1 MLSKNEIK
9 LIKSLK
15 YKKQRYLNKMFVV
28 EGKKSVSEF
37 INSKFDLHKLFSIN
51 ISEFSINNVIQVSQD
66 DLEKISF
73 LSNPDDHLAIF
84 KIPNEKPLNKN
95 NLLVGLESINDPGNL
110 GTIIRTCEW
119 FGVKDI
125 VCSLDS
131 VDCYNPKVVQSAMGS
146 LSRINITY
154 LDLTN
159 FLKSESLNKFGTFIN
174 GESVY
179 ENKISTDNGII
190 VFGNEAN
197 GISNNLRLLL
207 DVELTIPRFNN
218 KSYPESLNLSNSL
231 GIILSEFSRKSNEKK
246 NL

>member
-37 INSKFDLHKLFSIN
+37 INSKFVLYKLFSIN
-51 ISEFSINNVIQVSQD
+51 NSEFNINNVFQVSHSE
-66 DLEKISF
+66 LEKISF

-119 FGVKDI
+119 FGIKDI

>member
-1 MLSKNEIK
+1 MLSKNDIK

-28 EGKKSVSEF
+28 EGKKSIYEF
-37 INSKFDLHKLFSIN
+37 INSKFVLHKLFSID
-51 ISEFSINNVIQVSQD
+51 ISEFSVNNVVQTFKSE
-66 DLEKISF
+66 LEKISF
-73 LSNPDDHLAIF
+73 LSNPNDHLAIF
-84 KIPNEKPLNKN
+84 KIPNEKPVNKN

-119 FGVKDI
+119 FGVEDI

-146 LSRINITY
+146 LSRVNITY
-154 LDLTN
+154 LDLEN
-159 FLKSESLNKFGTFIN
+159 FLKSESLNRFGTFIN

-179 ENKISTDNGII
+179 ENKISTDNGIV

-197 GISNNLRLLL
+197 GISSNLRSLI

-246 NL
+246 N

>member
-28 EGKKSVSEF
+28 EGKKSIYEF
-37 INSKFDLHKLFSIN
+37 INSKFVLHKLFSID
-51 ISEFSINNVIQVSQD
+51 ISEFSVNNAVRLSKSE
-66 DLEKISF
+66 LEKISF
-73 LSNPDDHLAIF
+73 LSNPNDHLAIF
-84 KIPNEKPLNKN
+84 KIPNEKPVNKN

-119 FGVKDI
+119 FGVEDI

-146 LSRINITY
+146 LSRVNITY
-154 LDLTN
+154 LDLEN
-159 FLKSESLNKFGTFIN
+159 FLNSESLNTFGTFIN

-179 ENKISTDNGII
+179 ENKISAVDGIV

-197 GISNNLRLLL
+197 GISSNLRSLI
-207 DVELTIPRFNN
+207 DV
-218 KSYPESLNLSNSL
+218 
-231 GIILSEFSRKSNEKK
+231 
-246 NL
+246 

>member
-28 EGKKSVSEF
+28 EGKKSIYEF
-37 INSKFDLHKLFSIN
+37 INSKFVLHKLFSID
-51 ISEFSINNVIQVSQD
+51 ISEFSVNNVVRLSKSE
-66 DLEKISF
+66 LEKISF
-73 LSNPDDHLAIF
+73 LSNPNDHLAIF
-84 KIPNEKPLNKN
+84 KIPNEKPVNKN

-119 FGVKDI
+119 FGVEDI

-146 LSRINITY
+146 LSRVNITY
-154 LDLTN
+154 LDLEN
-159 FLKSESLNKFGTFIN
+159 FLNSESLNRFGTFIN

-179 ENKISTDNGII
+179 ENKISTDNGIV

-197 GISNNLRLLL
+197 GISS
-207 DVELTIPRFNN
+207 I
-218 KSYPESLNLSNSL
+218 
-231 GIILSEFSRKSNEKK
+231 
-246 NL
+246 

>member
-28 EGKKSVSEF
+28 EGKKSIYEF
-37 INSKFDLHKLFSIN
+37 INSKFVLHKLFSID
-51 ISEFSINNVIQVSQD
+51 ISEFSVNNVVRLSKSE
-66 DLEKISF
+66 LEKISF
-73 LSNPDDHLAIF
+73 LSNPNDHLAIF
-84 KIPNEKPLNKN
+84 KIPNEKPINKN

-119 FGVKDI
+119 FGVEDI

-146 LSRINITY
+146 LSRVNITY
-154 LDLTN
+154 LDLEN
-159 FLKSESLNKFGTFIN
+159 FLNSESLNRFGTFIN

-179 ENKISTDNGII
+179 ENKISTDNGIV

-197 GISNNLRLLL
+197 GISSNLRSLI

-246 NL
+246 N

>member
-1 MLSKNEIK
+1 MLSKNDIK

-84 KIPNEKPLNKN
+84 KIPNKKPLNKN

-159 FLKSESLNKFGTFIN
+159 FLKSEPLNKFGTFIN

>member
-28 EGKKSVSEF
+28 EGKKSVYEF
-37 INSKFDLHKLFSIN
+37 INSKFVLHKLFSID
-51 ISEFSINNVIQVSQD
+51 ISEFSINNVVQLSQSE
-66 DLEKISF
+66 LEKISF
-73 LSNPDDHLAIF
+73 LSNPNDHLAIF
-84 KIPNEKPLNKN
+84 KIPNEKPVNKN

-119 FGVKDI
+119 FGVEDI

-146 LSRINITY
+146 LSRVNITY
-154 LDLTN
+154 LDLEN
-159 FLKSESLNKFGTFIN
+159 FLNSESLNRFGTFIN

-179 ENKISTDNGII
+179 ENKISTDNGIV

-197 GISNNLRLLL
+197 GISSNLRSLI

-246 NL
+246 N

>member
-1 MLSKNEIK
+1 MLSKNDIK

-154 LDLTN
+154 LDLTT
-159 FLKSESLNKFGTFIN
+159 FLKSESLNRFGTFIN

>member
-37 INSKFDLHKLFSIN
+37 INSKFILYKLFSIN
-51 ISEFSINNVIQVSQD
+51 NSEFNINNVFQVSHSE
-66 DLEKISF
+66 LEKISF

-119 FGVKDI
+119 FGIKDI

>member
-28 EGKKSVSEF
+28 EGKKSIYEF
-37 INSKFDLHKLFSIN
+37 INSKFVFHKLFSID
-51 ISEFSINNVIQVSQD
+51 ISEFSVNNVVRLSKSE
-66 DLEKISF
+66 LEKISF
-73 LSNPDDHLAIF
+73 LSNPNDHLAIF
-84 KIPNEKPLNKN
+84 KIPNEKPVNKN

-119 FGVKDI
+119 FGVEDI

-146 LSRINITY
+146 LSRVNITY
-154 LDLTN
+154 LDLEN
-159 FLKSESLNKFGTFIN
+159 FLNSESLNRFGTFIN

-179 ENKISTDNGII
+179 ENKISTDNGIV

-197 GISNNLRLLL
+197 GISSNLRSLI

-246 NL
+246 N

>member
-28 EGKKSVSEF
+28 EGKKSIYEF
-37 INSKFDLHKLFSIN
+37 INSKFVLHKLFSID
-51 ISEFSINNVIQVSQD
+51 ISEFSVNNVVRLSKSE
-66 DLEKISF
+66 LEKISF
-73 LSNPDDHLAIF
+73 LSNPNDHLAIF
-84 KIPNEKPLNKN
+84 KIPNEKPVNKN

-119 FGVKDI
+119 FGVEDI

-146 LSRINITY
+146 LSRVNITY
-154 LDLTN
+154 LDLEN
-159 FLKSESLNKFGTFIN
+159 FLNSESLNRFGTFIN

-179 ENKISTDNGII
+179 ENKISTDNGIV

-197 GISNNLRLLL
+197 GISSNLRSLI
-207 DVELTIPRFNN
+207 DFELTIPRFNN

-246 NL
+246 N

>member
-28 EGKKSVSEF
+28 EGKKSIYEF
-37 INSKFDLHKLFSIN
+37 INSKFVLHKLFSID
-51 ISEFSINNVIQVSQD
+51 ISEFSVNNVVRLSKSE
-66 DLEKISF
+66 LEKISF
-73 LSNPDDHLAIF
+73 LSNPNDHLAIF
-84 KIPNEKPLNKN
+84 KIPNVKPVNKN

-119 FGVKDI
+119 FGVEDI

-146 LSRINITY
+146 LSRVNITY
-154 LDLTN
+154 LDLEN
-159 FLKSESLNKFGTFIN
+159 FLNSESLNRFGTFIN

-179 ENKISTDNGII
+179 ENKISTDNGIV

-197 GISNNLRLLL
+197 GISSNLRSLI

-246 NL
+246 N

>member
-1 MLSKNEIK
+1 M
-9 LIKSLK
+9 K

>member
-1 MLSKNEIK
+1 MLSKNQIK

-15 YKKQRYLNKMFVV
+15 NKKQRHLNKMFVV
-28 EGKKSVSEF
+28 EGKKSVFEF
-37 INSKFDLHKLFSIN
+37 INSKFVLYKLFSIN
-51 ISEFSINNVIQVSQD
+51 TSEFDMNNENQVSRSE
-66 DLEKISF
+66 LKKISY
-73 LSNPDDHLAIF
+73 LTNPDDHLAIF
-84 KIPNEKPLNKN
+84 KIPNEKPINKN
-95 NLLVGLESINDPGNL
+95 KLLVGLESINDPGNL

-154 LDLTN
+154 LDLKN
-159 FLKSESLNKFGTFIN
+159 FLTSESLNKFGTFIN
-174 GESVY
+174 GQSVF
-179 ENKISTDNGII
+179 ENKISTDTGIV

-197 GISNNLRLLL
+197 GISENLRSLI
-207 DVELTIPRFNN
+207 DIELTIPRFNN
-218 KSYPESLNLSNSL
+218 ERFPESLNLSNSL
-231 GIILSEFSRKSNEKK
+231 GIILSEFSRKSSEMK

>member
-1 MLSKNEIK
+1 MLSKNDIK

-37 INSKFDLHKLFSIN
+37 INSKFDLYKLFSIN

>member
-28 EGKKSVSEF
+28 EGKKSIYEF
-37 INSKFDLHKLFSIN
+37 INSKFVLHKLFSLD
-51 ISEFSINNVIQVSQD
+51 ISEFSVNNVVRLSKSE
-66 DLEKISF
+66 LEKISF
-73 LSNPDDHLAIF
+73 LSNPNDHLAIF
-84 KIPNEKPLNKN
+84 KIQNEKPINKN

-119 FGVKDI
+119 FGVEDI

-146 LSRINITY
+146 LSRVNITY
-154 LDLTN
+154 LDLEN
-159 FLKSESLNKFGTFIN
+159 FLNSESLNRFGTFIN

-179 ENKISTDNGII
+179 ENKISTDNGIV

-197 GISNNLRLLL
+197 GISSNLRSLI

-246 NL
+246 N

>member
-28 EGKKSVSEF
+28 EGKKSIYEF
-37 INSKFDLHKLFSIN
+37 INSKFVFHKLFSID
-51 ISEFSINNVIQVSQD
+51 ISEFSVNNVVRLSKSE
-66 DLEKISF
+66 LEKISF
-73 LSNPDDHLAIF
+73 LSNPNDHLAIF
-84 KIPNEKPLNKN
+84 KIPNEKPVNKN

-119 FGVKDI
+119 FGVEDI

-146 LSRINITY
+146 LSRVNITY
-154 LDLTN
+154 LDLEN
-159 FLKSESLNKFGTFIN
+159 FLNSESLNRFGTFIN

-179 ENKISTDNGII
+179 ENKISTDNGIV

-197 GISNNLRLLL
+197 GISSNLRSLI

-231 GIILSEFSRKSNEKK
+231 GIIISEFSRKSNEKK
-246 NL
+246 N

>member
-1 MLSKNEIK
+1 MLSKNDIK

-28 EGKKSVSEF
+28 EGKKSIYEF
-37 INSKFDLHKLFSIN
+37 INSKFVLHKLFSID
-51 ISEFSINNVIQVSQD
+51 ISEFSVNNVVRLSKSE
-66 DLEKISF
+66 LEKISF
-73 LSNPDDHLAIF
+73 LSNPNDHLAIF
-84 KIPNEKPLNKN
+84 KIPNEKPVNKN

-119 FGVKDI
+119 FGVEDI

-146 LSRINITY
+146 LSRVNITY
-154 LDLTN
+154 LDLEN
-159 FLKSESLNKFGTFIN
+159 FLNSESLNTFGTFIN

-179 ENKISTDNGII
+179 ENKISTDNGIV

-197 GISNNLRLLL
+197 GISSNLRSLIN
-207 DVELTIPRFNN
+207 VELTIPRFNN

-246 NL
+246 N

>member
-28 EGKKSVSEF
+28 EGKKSIYEF
-37 INSKFDLHKLFSIN
+37 INSKFVLHKLFSID
-51 ISEFSINNVIQVSQD
+51 ISEFSVNNVVRLSKSE
-66 DLEKISF
+66 LEKISF
-73 LSNPDDHLAIF
+73 LSNPNDHLAIF
-84 KIPNEKPLNKN
+84 KIPNEKPVNKN

-119 FGVKDI
+119 FGVEDI

-146 LSRINITY
+146 LSRVNITY
-154 LDLTN
+154 LDLEN
-159 FLKSESLNKFGTFIN
+159 FLNSESLNRFGTFIN

-179 ENKISTDNGII
+179 ENKISTDNGIV

-197 GISNNLRLLL
+197 GISSNLRSLI
-207 DVELTIPRFNN
+207 DFELTIPRFNN

-231 GIILSEFSRKSNEKK
+231 GIILSELSRKSNEKK
-246 NL
+246 N

>member
-1 MLSKNEIK
+1 MLSKNDIK

-15 YKKQRYLNKMFVV
+15 YKKQRYLNKMIVV
-28 EGKKSVSEF
+28 EGKKSIYEF
-37 INSKFDLHKLFSIN
+37 INSKFVLHKLFSID
-51 ISEFSINNVIQVSQD
+51 ISEFSVNNVVRLSKSE
-66 DLEKISF
+66 LEKISF
-73 LSNPDDHLAIF
+73 LSNPNDHLAIF
-84 KIPNEKPLNKN
+84 KIPNEKPVNKN

-119 FGVKDI
+119 FGVEDI

-146 LSRINITY
+146 LSRVNITY
-154 LDLTN
+154 LDLEN
-159 FLKSESLNKFGTFIN
+159 FLNSESLNRFGTFIN

-179 ENKISTDNGII
+179 ENKISTDNGIV

-197 GISNNLRLLL
+197 GISSNLRSLI

-246 NL
+246 N

>member
-28 EGKKSVSEF
+28 EGKKSIYEF
-37 INSKFDLHKLFSIN
+37 INSKFVLHKLFSMD
-51 ISEFSINNVIQVSQD
+51 ISEFSVNNVVRLSKSE
-66 DLEKISF
+66 LEKISF
-73 LSNPDDHLAIF
+73 LSNPNDHLAIF
-84 KIPNEKPLNKN
+84 KIPNVKPLNKN

-119 FGVKDI
+119 FGVEDI

-146 LSRINITY
+146 LSRVNITY
-154 LDLTN
+154 LDLEN
-159 FLKSESLNKFGTFIN
+159 FLNSESLNRFGTFIN

-179 ENKISTDNGII
+179 ENKISTDNGIV

-197 GISNNLRLLL
+197 GISSNLRSLI

-246 NL
+246 N

>member
-28 EGKKSVSEF
+28 EGKKSIYEF
-37 INSKFDLHKLFSIN
+37 INSKFVLHKLFSID
-51 ISEFSINNVIQVSQD
+51 ISEFSVNNVVRLSKSE
-66 DLEKISF
+66 LEKISF
-73 LSNPDDHLAIF
+73 LSNPNDHLAIF
-84 KIPNEKPLNKN
+84 KIPNEKPVNKN

-119 FGVKDI
+119 FGVEDI

-146 LSRINITY
+146 LSRVNITY
-154 LDLTN
+154 LDLEN
-159 FLKSESLNKFGTFIN
+159 FLNSESLNRFGTFIK
-174 GESVY
+174 GVSVY
-179 ENKISTDNGII
+179 ENKISTDNGIV

-197 GISNNLRLLL
+197 GISSNLRSLI

-246 NL
+246 N

>member
-1 MLSKNEIK
+1 MLSKNQIK

-28 EGKKSVSEF
+28 EGKKSIYEF
-37 INSKFDLHKLFSIN
+37 INSKFVLHKLFSID
-51 ISEFSINNVIQVSQD
+51 ISEFSVNNVVRLSKSE
-66 DLEKISF
+66 LEKISF
-73 LSNPDDHLAIF
+73 LSNPNDHLAIF
-84 KIPNEKPLNKN
+84 KIPNEKPVNKN

-146 LSRINITY
+146 LSRVNITY
-154 LDLTN
+154 LDLEN
-159 FLKSESLNKFGTFIN
+159 FLNSESLNRFGTFIN

-179 ENKISTDNGII
+179 ENKISTDNGIV

-197 GISNNLRLLL
+197 GISSNLRSLI

-246 NL
+246 N

>member
-9 LIKSLK
+9 LIKNLK
-15 YKKQRYLNKMFVV
+15 HKKQRYLNKMFVV
-28 EGKKSVSEF
+28 EGKKSVFEF
-37 INSKFDLHKLFSIN
+37 INSKFVLHKLFSID
-51 ISEFSINNVIQVSQD
+51 ISEFSVNNVVRLSKSE
-66 DLEKISF
+66 LEKISF
-73 LSNPDDHLAIF
+73 LSNPNDHLAIF
-84 KIPNEKPLNKN
+84 KIPNEKPVNKN

-119 FGVKDI
+119 FGVEDI

-146 LSRINITY
+146 LSRVNITY
-154 LDLTN
+154 LDLEN
-159 FLKSESLNKFGTFIN
+159 FLNSESLNRFGTFIN

-179 ENKISTDNGII
+179 ENKISTDNGIV

-197 GISNNLRLLL
+197 GISSNLRSLI

-218 KSYPESLNLSNSL
+218 KKYPESLNLSNSL

-246 NL
+246 N

>member
-28 EGKKSVSEF
+28 EGKKSIYEF
-37 INSKFDLHKLFSIN
+37 INSKFVLHKLFSID
-51 ISEFSINNVIQVSQD
+51 ISEFSVNNVVRLSKSE
-66 DLEKISF
+66 LEKISF
-73 LSNPDDHLAIF
+73 LSNPNDHLAIF
-84 KIPNEKPLNKN
+84 KIPNEKPINKN

-119 FGVKDI
+119 FGVEDI

-146 LSRINITY
+146 LSRVNITY
-154 LDLTN
+154 LDLEN
-159 FLKSESLNKFGTFIN
+159 FLNSESLNRFGTFIK

-179 ENKISTDNGII
+179 ENKISTDNGIV

-197 GISNNLRLLL
+197 GISSNLRSLI

-246 NL
+246 N

>member
-28 EGKKSVSEF
+28 EGKKSIYEF
-37 INSKFDLHKLFSIN
+37 INSKFVLHKLFSID
-51 ISEFSINNVIQVSQD
+51 ISEFSVNNVVRLSKSE
-66 DLEKISF
+66 LEKISF
-73 LSNPDDHLAIF
+73 LSNPNDHLAIF
-84 KIPNEKPLNKN
+84 KIPNEKPVNKN

-119 FGVKDI
+119 FGVEDI

-146 LSRINITY
+146 LSRVNITY
-154 LDLTN
+154 LDLEN
-159 FLKSESLNKFGTFIN
+159 FLNSESLNRFGTFIN

-179 ENKISTDNGII
+179 ENKISTDNGIV

-197 GISNNLRLLL
+197 GISSDLRSLI

-246 NL
+246 N

>member
-28 EGKKSVSEF
+28 EGKKSIYEF
-37 INSKFDLHKLFSIN
+37 INSKFVLHKLFSID
-51 ISEFSINNVIQVSQD
+51 ISEFSVNNVVRLSKSE
-66 DLEKISF
+66 LEKISF
-73 LSNPDDHLAIF
+73 LSNPNDHLAIF
-84 KIPNEKPLNKN
+84 KIPNEKPVNKN

-119 FGVKDI
+119 FGVEDI

-146 LSRINITY
+146 LSRVNITY
-154 LDLTN
+154 LDLEN
-159 FLKSESLNKFGTFIN
+159 FLNSESLNRFGTFIN

-179 ENKISTDNGII
+179 EKKISTDNGIV

-197 GISNNLRLLL
+197 GISSNLRSLI

-246 NL
+246 N

>member
-1 MLSKNEIK
+1 MLSKNDIK

-119 FGVKDI
+119 FGVEDI

-146 LSRINITY
+146 LSRVNITY
-154 LDLTN
+154 LDLEN
-159 FLKSESLNKFGTFIN
+159 FLNSESLNRFGTFIN

-179 ENKISTDNGII
+179 ENKISTDNGIV

-197 GISNNLRLLL
+197 GISSNLRSLI

-246 NL
+246 N

>member
-28 EGKKSVSEF
+28 EGKKSIYEF
-37 INSKFDLHKLFSIN
+37 INSKLVLHKLFSID
-51 ISEFSINNVIQVSQD
+51 ISEFSLNNVVRLSKSE
-66 DLEKISF
+66 LEKISF
-73 LSNPDDHLAIF
+73 LSNPNDHLAIF
-84 KIPNEKPLNKN
+84 KIPNEKPVNKN

-119 FGVKDI
+119 FGVEDI

-146 LSRINITY
+146 LSRVNITY
-154 LDLTN
+154 LDLEN
-159 FLKSESLNKFGTFIN
+159 FLNSESLNRFGTFIN

-179 ENKISTDNGII
+179 ENKISTDNGIV

-197 GISNNLRLLL
+197 GISSNLRSLI

-246 NL
+246 N

>member
-28 EGKKSVSEF
+28 EGKKSIYEF
-37 INSKFDLHKLFSIN
+37 INSKFVLHKLFSID
-51 ISEFSINNVIQVSQD
+51 ISEFSVNNVVRLSKSE
-66 DLEKISF
+66 LEKISF
-73 LSNPDDHLAIF
+73 LSNPNDHLAIF
-84 KIPNEKPLNKN
+84 KIPNEKPVNKN

-119 FGVKDI
+119 FGVEDI

-146 LSRINITY
+146 LSRVNITY
-154 LDLTN
+154 LDLEN
-159 FLKSESLNKFGTFIN
+159 FLNSESLHRFGTFIN

-179 ENKISTDNGII
+179 ENKISTNNGIV

-197 GISNNLRLLL
+197 GISSNLRSLI

-231 GIILSEFSRKSNEKK
+231 GIILSEFLRKSNEKK
-246 NL
+246 N

>member
-1 MLSKNEIK
+1 MLSKNDIK

-146 LSRINITY
+146 LYRINITY

-179 ENKISTDNGII
+179 ENKISTDNGIV

-197 GISNNLRLLL
+197 GISSNLRSLI

-246 NL
+246 N

>member
-28 EGKKSVSEF
+28 EGKKSIYEF
-37 INSKFDLHKLFSIN
+37 INSKFVLHKLFSLD
-51 ISEFSINNVIQVSQD
+51 ISEFSVNNVVRLSKSE
-66 DLEKISF
+66 LEKISF
-73 LSNPDDHLAIF
+73 LSNPNDHLAIF
-84 KIPNEKPLNKN
+84 KIPNEKPVNKN

-119 FGVKDI
+119 FGVEDI

-146 LSRINITY
+146 LSRVNITY
-154 LDLTN
+154 LDLEN
-159 FLKSESLNKFGTFIN
+159 FLNSESLNRFGTFIN

-179 ENKISTDNGII
+179 ENKISTDNGIV

-197 GISNNLRLLL
+197 GISSNLRSLI

-246 NL
+246 N

>member
-1 MLSKNEIK
+1 MLSKNDIK

-28 EGKKSVSEF
+28 EGKKSIYEF
-37 INSKFDLHKLFSIN
+37 INSKFVLHKLFSID
-51 ISEFSINNVIQVSQD
+51 ISEFSVNNVVRLSKSE
-66 DLEKISF
+66 LEKISF
-73 LSNPDDHLAIF
+73 LSNPNDHLAIF
-84 KIPNEKPLNKN
+84 KIPNEKPVNKN

-119 FGVKDI
+119 FGVEDI

-146 LSRINITY
+146 LSRVNITY
-154 LDLTN
+154 LDLEN
-159 FLKSESLNKFGTFIN
+159 FLNSESLNRFGTFIN

-179 ENKISTDNGII
+179 ENKISTDNGIV

-197 GISNNLRLLL
+197 GISSNLRSLI

-246 NL
+246 NW